1 MKLALQDASAQPQA
15 VKMLAELTELTDSQS
30 SALELLQAAVDQP
43 NSDSQTWNV
52 AICECVERSIT
63 CNTCETTNCSICTSN
78 SRRKPLQ
85 KFYKWKPGEGVVSGR
100 ARDFGSSRGI
110 LASQQG
116 IRQR

>member
-52 AICECVERSIT
+52 AMGECIERSIT
-63 CNTCETTNCSICTSN
+63 CNTCETTSCSICTSN
-78 SRRKPLQ
+78 SRRKPLR
-85 KFYKWKPGEGVVSGR
+85 KFY
-100 ARDFGSSRGI
+100 FGDWVRE
-110 LASQQG
+110 
-116 IRQR
+116 